1 MKRYWLILLTAVML
15 SGCEG
20 SKTREFIDPDPP
32 HLTTM
37 TMTTTVPVDTYS
49 EYMETYTP
57 TESTTLDSNR
67 FYYQGAL
74 TAQGIYVDT
83 MATFP
88 TVGPVPGV
96 SADTP
101 MTTTVPPLSEAEE
114 QSTET
119 VTTDLPELPEEGA
132 ETVTA
137 TVQTVEGVPN
147 VPGALV
153 SSGTWGVPMA
163 PADTVYSNT
172 GSHTAGSVYQD
183 TAFSNNVTGY
193 TGTVPAV
200 APDTMY
206 KNTSA
211 TTDNGG
217 TE

>member
-1 MKRYWLILLTAVML
+1 MTALLL
-15 SGCEG
+15 SGCEQVNK
-20 SKTREFIDPDPP
+20 SREYIDPDPP

-57 TESTTLDSNR
+57 TESTTEDSNR

-88 TVGPVPGV
+88 TIGPVSGV
-96 SADTP
+96 TADTP
-101 MTTTVPPLSEAEE
+101 MTTTAPPISEPGD
-114 QSTET
+114 ET
-119 VTTDLPELPEEGA
+119 T

-137 TVQTVEGVPN
+137 TIQTVDGIPA
-147 VPGALV
+147 VPGSDVQGAQSV
-153 SSGTWGVPMA
+153 PGVQSTQSGYSVPSIPTNTA
-163 PADTVYSNT
+163 YSNT
-172 GSHTAGSVYQD
+172 YVSAAHTAGSVYSD

-193 TGTVPAV
+193 TGTVSAV

-211 TTDNGG
+211 AATTTNGG
-217 TE
+217 NG